1 MAKCVFMRAHRA
13 SSGARFTYRL
23 CNASLTEVTK
33 VNDLDPAITLR
44 FDFRNHCLRITGKA
58 IKTLGFIAKQYVAV
72 ILRIAT
78 INTLQT
84 GCFSSVLLGF
94 RAFF

>member
-23 CNASLTEVTK
+23 CNASLTEVTE
-33 VNDLDPAITLR
+33 VDDLSVITSR

-58 IKTLGFIAKQYVAV
+58 LKTLGFIAK
-72 ILRIAT
+72 
-78 INTLQT
+78 
-84 GCFSSVLLGF
+84 
-94 RAFF
+94 